1 MTPIPSFHGQPWKII
16 YSTYSSSSSYNSVA
30 NKSADIVGEWQV
42 LWLINYSF
50 LISQFPLLLLSPLS
64 DPSPHPHFLFIARPF
79 NVSSSSHSH
88 SLGLLL
94 VLLLLLVDIK
104 LRPPAHSLVTGRC
117 GFLSQTPTTH
127 THTRDKGYY
136 NGR

>member
-1 MTPIPSFHGQPWKII
+1 MTPILSFHGQPWKII
-16 YSTYSSSSSYNSVA
+16 YSTSSSSYNSVA

-50 LISQFPLLLLSPLS
+50 LISQFPLLLLSPPS

-88 SLGLLL
+88 RL